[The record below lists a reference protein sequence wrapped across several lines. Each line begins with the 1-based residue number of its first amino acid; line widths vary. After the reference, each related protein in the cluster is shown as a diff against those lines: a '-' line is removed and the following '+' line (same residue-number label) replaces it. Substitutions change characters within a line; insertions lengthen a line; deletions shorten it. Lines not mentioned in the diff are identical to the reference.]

1 MSDLDTFKAQ
11 LDIVSIAAA
20 CTEVERGKILCPE
33 HDDSNPSCQ
42 LYPLTNSYFCW
53 TCKAS
58 GDVLKLVMLLRNLSL
73 PEAIDWISETTGVD
87 RPPRD
92 PGAEAQSISLKAL
105 QAHLS
110 EALEALP
117 ADTPLP
123 GDLTLERAKALG
135 LGYAHDLAGVI
146 ESSPRHLL
154 SPDEVRDWEGGWSLE
169 LYGRGG
175 GLLGFGAFLPVA
187 PIEEEPEPEFVGE
200 PVDDE
205 ERDEAPS
212 DDESLFDQEA
222 DDRADASFNGASD
235 GLQPQTPPSPVS
247 ASNLSLPSA
256 ALGRWVKAAGLRSP
270 SFVGLPAAHKII
282 TKRKAVAISPD
293 LAAFIEMSAAGFP
306 GLIAPAG
313 AIDAGTA
320 AAIASLGSQVIVVVS
335 PAYRHSSAFF
345 SDLWALASTGV
356 RVELVPRSPDGQ
368 LGGRLSLFEYLA
380 IAATQAHDSG
390 HAERIRPLLDEYL
403 RALPSR
409 STREI
414 YTAELHSRSLR

>member
-1 MSDLDTFKAQ
+1 MSDLDAFKAQ

-105 QAHLS
+105 RAHLC

-117 ADTPLP
+117 GGTPLP

-146 ESSPRHLL
+146 EASPRHLL
-154 SPDEVRDWEGGWSLE
+154 SSLEVRDWEGGWSLE

-187 PIEEEPEPEFVGE
+187 PVEDEPEPEFEGE

-205 ERDEAPS
+205 EREEAPS
-212 DDESLFDQEA
+212 DDESLFDQDADDEA
-222 DDRADASFNGASD
+222 DTSFNGASD
-235 GLQPQTPPSPVS
+235 GPTPQAPSSPAGAPLPTP
-247 ASNLSLPSA
+247 
-256 ALGRWVKAAGLRSP
+256 ALGRWVKAAFLRTP
-270 SFVGLPAAHKII
+270 SFVGLPAAREIVAR
-282 TKRKAVAISPD
+282 RKAVAISPD

-345 SDLWALASTGV
+345 SDLWALAATGA
-356 RVELVPRSPDGQ
+356 RVELVPRSLDGQ

-380 IAATQAHDSG
+380 TAATQARDSG

-403 RALPSR
+403 RVLPSR